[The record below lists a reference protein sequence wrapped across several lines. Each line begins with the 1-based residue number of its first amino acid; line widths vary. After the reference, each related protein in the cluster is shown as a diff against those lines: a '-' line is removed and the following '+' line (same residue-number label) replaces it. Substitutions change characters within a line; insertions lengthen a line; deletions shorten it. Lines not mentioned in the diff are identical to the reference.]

1 MDIVQAAYE
10 GNVQLVKQYLTN
22 ENEINKRNEYG
33 ETALHSVLM
42 GIVDN
47 PEQSEVGLMIV
58 RLLLSTNIDKNA
70 KDNKGQTALFIAAI
84 TNQREITA
92 ELLKNKVDVDI
103 TNDNNESA
111 LSFVLTLQHTNDQY
125 GYIIDLLRRNG
136 AQWPESSYSVA
147 HTQAQSPEYFHSNH
161 GMFKGSNE
169 KSISEINSHPANN
182 FEEYQQEFQHYLPKF
197 S

>member
-92 ELLKNKVDVDI
+92 ELLKNKVDYNKRTPQNRIIETIKNNPMLAKLLIEDIEIHDSPRAVDI
-103 TNDNNESA
+103 DEDQAPITAPYTELKDNDRFAIEASE
-111 LSFVLTLQHTNDQY
+111 LGEFVYKKVLGD
-125 GYIIDLLRRNG
+125 
-136 AQWPESSYSVA
+136 
-147 HTQAQSPEYFHSNH
+147 
-161 GMFKGSNE
+161 
-169 KSISEINSHPANN
+169 
-182 FEEYQQEFQHYLPKF
+182 
-197 S
+197 